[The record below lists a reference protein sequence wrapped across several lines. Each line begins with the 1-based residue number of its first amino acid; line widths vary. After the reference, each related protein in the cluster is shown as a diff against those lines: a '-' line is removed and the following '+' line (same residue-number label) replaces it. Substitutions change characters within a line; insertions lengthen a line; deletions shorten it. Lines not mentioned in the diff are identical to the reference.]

1 MIVKNSGYYQRSSDI
16 TIKSSDNFFK
26 YSHIKSLIMRIT
38 RKNNKYINPPPED
51 TIDEIE
57 DLIGEG
63 DLDSALLVTNQALTK
78 TPDSLDLLTLKGDIL
93 LDMERYDEASIVYD
107 RVLELDPYFSEVW
120 ANKSCLLLALEHF
133 EASLYAA
140 NKAIEY
146 SLDGSFM
153 LTTKAESLLGLKRYD
168 EAMKIVECVLKEDPE
183 NVSAL
188 DLKAEI
194 FSEMGMHDRAIKQL
208 EQLSDLDPWS
218 IDTLVSLS
226 GEYISARN
234 FSKALEAADRAI
246 TRARNDPMAWGNKA
260 EALYELGESNGA
272 LECILKAQS
281 IDPTDDETWYQK
293 ARILSKKDPNVALDS
308 LLVAVSINPENR
320 QRAQTEKSFV
330 DFQKYDRFKK
340 MIQARFV
347 NTANKGN

>member
-1 MIVKNSGYYQRSSDI
+1 M

-51 TIDEIE
+51 TIDEIAY
-57 DLIGEG
+57 LIDEG
-63 DLDSALLVTNQALTK
+63 DLDSALLVTNHALTQ
-78 TPDSLDLLTLKGDIL
+78 TSDNLDLWTLKGDIL
-93 LDMERYDEASIVYD
+93 FDMERYEEASIVYD
-107 RVLELDPYFSEVW
+107 RVLELDPCLSEAW
-120 ANKSCLLLALEHF
+120 ANKSCLLLVLEHF

-146 SLDGSFM
+146 GLGDSFM
-153 LTTKAESLLGLKRYD
+153 LATKAESLLGLERYD
-168 EAMKIVECVLKEDPE
+168 EAMKIVDCALKEDPE
-183 NVSAL
+183 SVSVL
-188 DLKAEI
+188 DLKAEV

-226 GEYISARN
+226 GEYILARN
-234 FSKALEAADRAI
+234 FSKALEVADRTI
-246 TRARNDPMAWGNKA
+246 VLARNDPMAWGNKA

-330 DFQKYDRFKK
+330 DLQKHERFKR
-340 MIQARFV
+340 MIQTGFI
-347 NTANKGN
+347 NTANQGD